1 MEIRS
6 PSGCSFP
13 PSPANRKRFAQHADG
28 DEMGPEDYDKIEK
41 ELEAEEMRARALER
55 ELADQRE
62 AFERAQRALAR
73 EREEKVQPAIEFEE
87 REMEMKAQQKEMEA
101 QIGVGVV
108 AP

>member
-6 PSGCSFP
+6 PSGRSFP

-28 DEMGPEDYDKIEK
+28 DEMGHEDCGNIEN

-62 AFERAQRALAR
+62 AFERAQRALGSRAR
-73 EREEKVQPAIEFEE
+73 REGTA
-87 REMEMKAQQKEMEA
+87 
-101 QIGVGVV
+101 GN
-108 AP
+108 

>member
-13 PSPANRKRFAQHADG
+13 PSPAHRKRFTQDA

-62 AFERAQRALAR
+62 AFERAQRALAQ
-73 EREEKVQPAIEFEE
+73 ERDEKVQQATQTCS
-87 REMEMKAQQKEMEA
+87 KLQ
-101 QIGVGVV
+101 
-108 AP
+108 